1 MFNTLANYLLGYT
14 TEEPTSG
21 QTGSDVRLTAVIADD
36 DWVLVDRP
44 GLSDT
49 DNDTDTDGSSDRGSC
64 GSMESLPEATNH
76 PQTRRRNVN
85 VRQHLL
91 PRTPSTSSLPCA
103 NVEES
108 WYLTPPPC
116 FTSAGPVHMETSPLE
131 NLLIEHPS
139 MSVYQHTSGT
149 ALVAIAIAA
158 VTSPTPS
165 LRGDDIEEV
174 EEEEEDIAIA
184 IGDGQRLRVAIAE
197 RLEDRRAVVPRRGTV
212 DTLQQQE
219 RQCLKIKNAQ
229 KLQIHKACQ
238 SLKRGYIERNNK
250 AREVN
255 CRNHRQRR
263 GERSQ
268 GSARSNANNNR
279 KCC

>member
-14 TEEPTSG
+14 TEEPASG
-21 QTGSDVRLTAVIADD
+21 QPGSDVRLTAVIADD

-49 DNDTDTDGSSDRGSC
+49 DNDSDTDGSC
-64 GSMESLPEATNH
+64 GSLESLPEATNH

-91 PRTPSTSSLPCA
+91 PRTPSTSNLPCG
-103 NVEES
+103 NIEES

-149 ALVAIAIAA
+149 ALVAIAVAA
-158 VTSPTPS
+158 ITSPTPS

-174 EEEEEDIAIA
+174 EEEEEVAIA
-184 IGDGQRLRVAIAE
+184 IGDGQRLRAAIAE
-197 RLEDRRAVVPRRGTV
+197 RLEDRRAVVPRRDTV

-229 KLQIHKACQ
+229 KVSIGSNSHSTFFVLY
-238 SLKRGYIERNNK
+238 LKYGIIYSGMILHHSMDNVRTYCFT
-250 AREVN
+250 V
-255 CRNHRQRR
+255 
-263 GERSQ
+263 
-268 GSARSNANNNR
+268 
-279 KCC
+279 